1 MEAIFASL
9 MPVYGQPLYFTSGAF
24 LVFLLIF
31 LVFHAIAA
39 RDSRLRVWVILLFS
53 LTFYLA
59 GAGTN
64 LWVIL
69 VASLVTYLAAR
80 SFHPEKQS
88 FINRISVAAGIT
100 VNLGLLIFFK
110 YTDVFQRLMNSIR
123 TGDQLVD
130 SLIFPMGLSFF
141 TFTNIAYLIDV
152 KKGIV
157 TAERSLLYFLAFP
170 SFFPVVQMGPIER
183 AARFFP
189 SLKSKSVLTRED
201 INEGTLLIINGIIK
215 KMVIGDTISHQLV
228 SGILSAPERHTGIE
242 NLAALL
248 GYSLVIYCDFSGYTD
263 MGRGMARWM
272 GFRLTLNFNLPYKA
286 RNIGEFWKRWHIS
299 LSAWLRDY
307 LFMPIALKLSG
318 MMKKETLFN
327 LPWLKSDQ
335 VIFWIA
341 SLITF
346 TLCGLWHGAGINFLI
361 WGLMHGVA
369 LSVQKTWSI
378 QSKERKKRRGPGR
391 KKFFQTL
398 GIVSTF
404 FFVTL
409 GWVFFKTETPAQ
421 AFNVISQIFT
431 DFQGEALPALLSGYA
446 IPLLLMTA
454 GYIWHFLPD
463 RYGDILRLKYDGFP
477 LPLKVAVVAVVISLV
492 WLSQQQGSTRPIYIQ
507 F

>member
-9 MPVYGQPLYFTSGAF
+9 MPVPGLPLYFTSGAF

-31 LVFHAIAA
+31 LVFHAFAA

-69 VASLVTYLAAR
+69 FTSLVTYLAAR
-80 SFHPEKQS
+80 SFHSDKQT
-88 FINRISVAAGIT
+88 FLNRIPIAAGVA
-100 VNLGLLIFFK
+100 VNLGMLIFFK
-110 YTDVFQRLMNSIR
+110 YTDVFQRLMNSLR
-123 TGDQLVD
+123 TGYQLID

-157 TAERSLLYFLAFP
+157 TAERSLLHYLAFP

-189 SLKSKSVLTRED
+189 SLKSKPLITRED

-228 SGILSAPERHTGIE
+228 NGILSAPERHTGIE

-272 GFRLTLNFNLPYKA
+272 GFRLTLNFKLPYKA

-299 LSAWLRDY
+299 LSTWLRDY

-318 MMKKETLFN
+318 MMKKETIFN
-327 LPWLKSDQ
+327 LHWLKTEQ

-378 QSKERKKRRGPGR
+378 QSKERKRRRGPER
-391 KKFFQTL
+391 KKIFQVL
-398 GIVSTF
+398 GIASTF
-404 FFVTL
+404 SFVTL
-409 GWVFFKTETPAQ
+409 GWVFFKTDTPVQ
-421 AFNVISQIFT
+421 AINVISQIFT
-431 DFQGEALPALLSGYA
+431 NFHGKASPAFLSAYA
-446 IPLLLMTA
+446 FPLLLMMT
-454 GYIWHFLPD
+454 GYVWHFLPD
-463 RYGDILRLKYDGFP
+463 RFGDLLRKKYSGFP

-492 WLSQQQGSTRPIYIQ
+492 WLSQQQGSARPIYIQ

>member
-1 MEAIFASL
+1 MEAIFESL
-9 MPVYGQPLYFTSGAF
+9 LPVHGQPLYFTSGTF

-31 LVFHAIAA
+31 LVFHALAA
-39 RDSRLRVWVILLFS
+39 GESRLRVWVILLFS

-59 GAGTN
+59 GAGIH

-69 VASLVTYLAAR
+69 FTGLTTYLAAR
-80 SFHPEKQS
+80 SFQPEKQT
-88 FINRISVAAGIT
+88 FQNRIPIAVGVA
-100 VNLGLLIFFK
+100 VNLGMLIFFK
-110 YTDVFQRLMNSIR
+110 YTDVFQRLMNSLR
-123 TGDQLVD
+123 TGDQLID

-157 TAERSLLYFLAFP
+157 TAERSLLHFLAFP

-189 SLKSKSVLTRED
+189 SLKTKPVLTRED

-228 SGILSAPERHTGIE
+228 SGILSAPERHTGLE

-327 LPWLKSDQ
+327 LHWLKTDQ
-335 VIFWIA
+335 VIFWIS

-378 QSKERKKRRGPGR
+378 QTKERKRGRGPKSR
-391 KKFFQTL
+391 KVFQVL
-398 GIVSTF
+398 GIASTF
-404 FFVTL
+404 SFVTL
-409 GWVFFKTETPAQ
+409 GWVFFKTDTPAQ
-421 AFNVISQIFT
+421 AINVISQIFT
-431 DFQGEALPALLSGYA
+431 DFHGAAFPAFLSAYA
-446 IPLLLMTA
+446 FPFLLMMA
-454 GYIWHFLPD
+454 GYVWHFLPD
-463 RYGDILRLKYDGFP
+463 RFGDLLRKKYGGFP
-477 LPLKVAVVAVVISLV
+477 LPVKAAVVAIVISLV
-492 WLSQQQGSTRPIYIQ
+492 WLSQQQGSARPIYIQ